1 MALASLVKVKTN
13 VPAAFFL
20 IKKGFTS
27 AFCGTVNATFETKC
41 WIQDFKV
48 TFNSSRLLFLLLII
62 RMGRNETGFTVD

>member
-48 TFNSSRLLFLLLII
+48 TFNSMEEEDSFFI
-62 RMGRNETGFTVD
+62 RSTIL